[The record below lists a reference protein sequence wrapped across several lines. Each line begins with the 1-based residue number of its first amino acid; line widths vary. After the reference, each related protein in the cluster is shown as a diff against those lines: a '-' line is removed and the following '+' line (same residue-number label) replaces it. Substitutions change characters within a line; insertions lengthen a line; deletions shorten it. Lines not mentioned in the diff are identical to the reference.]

1 MPAAFAADRFWWLA
15 MLVQCLALPGTLLPL
30 LPGLIWLPIGAGIWW
45 LAVGW
50 AVAWPA
56 VVLAMAVLGLG
67 LSADV
72 VALGLASAR
81 LGASRWA
88 AVGAGVGLLLG
99 LLGLLPAL
107 PVGGP
112 LVGALF
118 GPWLGAAGTEMVAC
132 LRSVQPMMGWPQA
145 LKRGAVVGVA
155 VVAGLLVSRVAQV
168 LLALIGILGF
178 VVLSFR

>member
-1 MPAAFAADRFWWLA
+1 MAAGFAADRFWWLA
-15 MLVQCLALPGTLLPL
+15 LLVQLLALPGTLLPL
-30 LPGLIWLPIGAGIWW
+30 LPGLIWLPIGAGIWC

-72 VALGLASAR
+72 VALTLASAR

-88 AVGAGVGLLLG
+88 PVGAGVGLLLG
-99 LLGLLPAL
+99 LVGLLPAL

-112 LVGALF
+112 VVGALF
-118 GPWLGAAGTEMVAC
+118 GPWLGAAGTEAVMS
-132 LRSVQPMMGWPQA
+132 LRSSQAVGWPQA
-145 LKRGAVVGVA
+145 LQRGAVVGVA

-168 LLALIGILGF
+168 LLALIGVLGF